1 MRRLKQNIDSRLRG
15 NDGGKAVKRRSAKH
29 KPKPNQTKPTKTKTK
44 TKPNPFRVFFCALCV
59 ISASSAFCPRIP
71 AQQNPFLVF
80 FATSA
85 HLLRLLRSAPV
96 PVPAPSLLRLLAN
109 GWLFQGGGENLCHF
123 YRIKAVLLAAKL
135 AAYFDLALLGDDA
148 VGFFLP

>member
-1 MRRLKQNIDSRLRG
+1 M
-15 NDGGKAVKRRSAKH
+15 KRRSAKH

-44 TKPNPFRVFFCALCV
+44 TKTKPKPNPFRVFFCALCV

>member
-1 MRRLKQNIDSRLRG
+1 MDSRLRG
-15 NDGGKAVKRRSAKH
+15 NDGNLRQALRVMTRWAWVRRRVGSYATASVMGKRRLSCK
-29 KPKPNQTKPTKTKTK
+29 KTI
-44 TKPNPFRVFFCALCV
+44 FG
-59 ISASSAFCPRIP
+59 I
-71 AQQNPFLVF
+71 F

>member
-1 MRRLKQNIDSRLRG
+1 ME
-15 NDGGKAVKRRSAKH
+15 A
-29 KPKPNQTKPTKTKTK
+29 P
-44 TKPNPFRVFFCALCV
+44 
-59 ISASSAFCPRIP
+59 SASLTQTQTQAKPSQAKPSQNQNRNQNQNQNHFWYFFASFAHPLRPLRICPRIP

>member
-1 MRRLKQNIDSRLRG
+1 MRRS
-15 NDGGKAVKRRSAKH
+15 GKNPIASQA
-29 KPKPNQTKPTKTKTK
+29 KPKP
-44 TKPNPFRVFFCALCV
+44 FLVFFCALCA
-59 ISASSAFCPRIP
+59 ISTFSAFCPRIP

-135 AAYFDLALLGDDA
+135 AAYFDLALLGDNA